1 MLNNNNKKKTKVM
14 KKNTYIINSIF
25 QGDALEEKTIDF
37 SVKLINF
44 NSNII
49 FLSSNII
56 IQQALL
62 LHRYSR
68 RSRVDD
74 ILAVLIEKII
84 RRKTLLGVGERE
96 RERGRERERAAAQA
110 NSLERERERE
120 RRGKGEEFWKMG
132 PLRWDMCARKLSR
145 S

>member
-1 MLNNNNKKKTKVM
+1 MNNNNKKKTKAT

-37 SVKLINF
+37 SIKLINF

-62 LHRYSR
+62 LLHRYSR
-68 RSRVDD
+68 RSRVYD

-96 RERGRERERAAAQA
+96 RGGGG
-110 NSLERERERE
+110 EREREQ
-120 RRGKGEEFWKMG
+120 
-132 PLRWDMCARKLSR
+132 PRKLIV
-145 S
+145 